1 MVRLMPRERH
11 VERYFNGQPWRR
23 FWRIQGQRAETLD
36 ATVYALAARQL
47 VGMGLDRREEE
58 LASVTLPKKPVT
70 VIKSA
75 WLNR

>member
-1 MVRLMPRERH
+1 VK
-11 VERYFNGQPWRR
+11 YYKSQPVRR
-23 FWRIQGQRAETLD
+23 FERIPGKRAETLD

-47 VGMGLDRREEE
+47 VGMNLDRREEE
-58 LASVTLPKKPVT
+58 LASVTLPKKAPS